1 MSAES
6 NLIREHVTTLFDA
19 FLAKDVMTLRN
30 GRTDDWK
37 GFLIRSTRIVR
48 GLDDYTN
55 ELEGM
60 LAGLVVERYD
70 FLEFEV
76 DLHGEVALVFYVARD
91 WLEPQEGAP
100 TSVLIRAL
108 DVYSR
113 AHGHWTQI
121 ASNICAVPDPE
132 SPSAPG

>member
-6 NLIREHVTTLFDA
+6 NLIREHVTALFDA
-19 FLAKDVMTLRN
+19 FLAKDVVTLRN

-37 GFLIRSTRIVR
+37 GFQIRSTRIIR

-55 ELEGM
+55 ELEGV

-100 TSVLIRAL
+100 PSVLIRAL

-113 AHGHWTQI
+113 AHGQWAQI

-132 SPSAPG
+132 GPSAAG